1 MIRALLEARR
11 LLQAATLAFATLAV
25 GCVAATPPPAPW
37 APSHVPMPVHK
48 VGPHSYYVQGV
59 PAEASRD
66 NEGFIANAG
75 FVITSDGVVVFDTLG
90 SPALADQLI
99 GEIRKRTRQPI
110 KLVIISHDHAD
121 HFYGIPAFRRIGA
134 KVWTDTRAH
143 IYLTSAAAQERLAQR
158 KALLGPWL
166 GPDFTLPRPDRWLD
180 HDTSF
185 DMGGVHFQLKHL
197 GPAHSPEDLAML
209 VEPDGVLYSGDVVYE
224 GRVPFIGHAD
234 TKQWLKAIDRLLAIP
249 ARVMVPGH
257 GPASTHP
264 RRDAQ
269 LTRDYL
275 TFLRKQM
282 GQAVENFESFEQ
294 AYREIDWSQFK
305 AEPTFGVANR
315 RNAYNVYLEME
326 QEMLD
331 TK

>member
-1 MIRALLEARR
+1 
-11 LLQAATLAFATLAV
+11 
-25 GCVAATPPPAPW
+25 
-37 APSHVPMPVHK
+37 MPVHQ

-59 PAEASRD
+59 PQEATRE
-66 NEGFIANAG
+66 NGGFIANAG
-75 FVITSDGVVVFDTLG
+75 FVITGDGVVVFDALG

-99 GEIRKRTRQPI
+99 SEIRQRTKQPI
-110 KLVIISHDHAD
+110 KLLIISHDHAD

-134 KVWTDTRAH
+134 KVWTDVHANT
-143 IYLTSAAAQERLAQR
+143 YLNSAAAQQRLAQR

-166 GPDFTLPRPDRWLD
+166 GKAFKLPLPDRWIEHNED
-180 HDTSF
+180 F
-185 DMGGVHFQLKHL
+185 RMGDIKFSLRHL

-209 VEPDGVLYSGDVVYE
+209 VEPDGVLYSGDVVYA
-224 GRVPFIGHAD
+224 GRVPFIGSAD
-234 TKQWLKAIDRLLAIP
+234 TRQWLQAIDKLLAIP

-257 GPASTHP
+257 GPASLHP

-275 TFLRKQM
+275 TFLREQM
-282 GQAVENFESFEQ
+282 GQAVQNFETFDQ
-294 AYREIDWSQFK
+294 AYSEVDWSRFA

-326 QEMLD
+326 QEMLEQ
-331 TK
+331 